1 MKLSVIH
8 TIMASSLDT
17 PQNRTM
23 LKLMIF
29 ASGIEDYVDL
39 ETVIRARQDPARVK
53 SALPV
58 KLQALRQV
66 IYDV

>member
-1 MKLSVIH
+1 
-8 TIMASSLDT
+8 MASSLDT